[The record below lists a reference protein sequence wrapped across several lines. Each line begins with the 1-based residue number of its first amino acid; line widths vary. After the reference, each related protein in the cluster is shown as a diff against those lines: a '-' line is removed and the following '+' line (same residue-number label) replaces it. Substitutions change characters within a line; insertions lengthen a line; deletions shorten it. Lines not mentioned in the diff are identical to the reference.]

1 VKRSQVALATI
12 GVTCQASAAGLAIS
26 ASEVGHHHYACRMA
40 TFVLVHGA
48 FHGAWCWESLAPL
61 LRQAGHEVV
70 AMDLPIEDG
79 SASFE
84 DYADVVCASLDGYGD
99 DVVVVGHSFG
109 GLTIPLVAARRP
121 VRHLVYLCAVVPEVG
136 KSVYGQLADEPEMAD
151 LGYHAGCTEPDAQLR
166 MRFVDL
172 ALFREWACADCDD
185 TVVQTAFGQLRP
197 QSMYSA
203 TLPFS
208 LAQFPSVPCTS
219 VICSED
225 RVLGREWAERI
236 ARDRLGAELVELPG
250 SHSPFL
256 SRPAAVADVLLRVAG
271 K

>member
-1 VKRSQVALATI
+1 
-12 GVTCQASAAGLAIS
+12 
-26 ASEVGHHHYACRMA
+26 
-40 TFVLVHGA
+40 
-48 FHGAWCWESLAPL
+48 
-61 LRQAGHEVV
+61 
-70 AMDLPIEDG
+70 
-79 SASFE
+79 
-84 DYADVVCASLDGYGD
+84 
-99 DVVVVGHSFG
+99 
-109 GLTIPLVAARRP
+109 
-121 VRHLVYLCAVVPEVG
+121 
-136 KSVYGQLADEPEMAD
+136 
-151 LGYHAGCTEPDAQLR
+151 
-166 MRFVDL
+166 
-172 ALFREWACADCDD
+172 
-185 TVVQTAFGQLRP
+185 
-197 QSMYSA
+197 MYSA

>member
-1 VKRSQVALATI
+1 
-12 GVTCQASAAGLAIS
+12 
-26 ASEVGHHHYACRMA
+26 MA
-40 TFVLVHGA
+40 TFALVHGA
-48 FHGAWCWESLAPL
+48 WHGAWCWESLAPL

-79 SASFE
+79 SASFD
-84 DYADVVCASLDGYGD
+84 DYADVVCASLDGCGD

-121 VRHLVYLCAVVPEVG
+121 VRHLVYLCALVAKIGGNFYDQV
-136 KSVYGQLADEPEMAD
+136 ADEPDMVNPD
-151 LGYHAGCTEPDAQLR
+151 FVKGCTDPDEQLR
-166 MRFVDL
+166 MRWVDL
-172 ALFREWACADCDD
+172 ELLRTLFYADCDD
-185 TVVQTAFGQLRP
+185 TVFQTVFKQIRS
-197 QSMYSA
+197 QSWYPA

-208 LAQFPSVPCTS
+208 LGQFPSVPCTS

-225 RVLGREWAERI
+225 RMVGRQWAERV
-236 ARDRLGAELVELPG
+236 ARDRLGADVVELPG

-256 SRPAAVADVLLRVAG
+256 SRPAALADVLLRVAG